1 MNATGRPPMRAVG
14 SYRSWYL
21 SRYADEKDQHEES
34 VVVDFVDDAVVASA
48 HLQAPRSA
56 VSRLDDDPLAG
67 Q

>member
-21 SRYADEKDQHEES
+21 SRRAEEKDQHKDS

-48 HLQAPRSA
+48 KLQASHSA
-56 VSRLDDDPLAG
+56 ISPLADDPLAG